1 MPSTYS
7 SNLKIELI
15 ATGEQDGTWGSTTNT
30 NLGTALEQ
38 AITGTGTV
46 TFASADV
53 TLSFASS
60 NASQPFRNIRL
71 VLDGTTGGAR
81 NLIVPNIE
89 KLYFIDNTTA
99 NTVTVK
105 TTAGTGIAVPSGAKS
120 VVYADGVNVVEA
132 VTHLNSPSFSGTP
145 TAPTALA
152 GTNSTQLA
160 TTAFA
165 TSAINTAIGGLGTM
179 STQNANNV
187 NITGGSVAGITDL
200 AVADGGTGASSFT
213 ANNVLLGNGTSS
225 FQTVAPSTSGNVL
238 TSNGTTWSSST
249 LPASALGVNGQ
260 VFTGNGTFTI
270 PTGVTRVK
278 VTVVGGGGGGCNGG
292 GFGQNGT
299 RGGGGGGGT
308 AIKYLTGLTPG
319 NTLAVTV
326 GSGGAGG
333 VAGGNPGGNSTVSSG
348 TQSISTITGG
358 GGGEGAVTF
367 GHWTVGGIGSG
378 GDLNIRGSGSQ
389 SGGDGVG
396 GSSTMGGGS
405 GVGGTS
411 AADAVGGAYGGGG
424 SSAFNAVS
432 SAGAAGVVIFE
443 W

>member
-1 MPSTYS
+1 MANYVKSTDFAAKDALLS
-7 SNLKIELI
+7 GNPAKIIKGTEIDTEFNSI
-15 ATGEQDGTWGSTTNT
+15 AVAVGTKADLASPTF
-30 NLGTALEQ
+30 
-38 AITGTGTV
+38 TGT
-46 TFASADV
+46 
-53 TLSFASS
+53 
-60 NASQPFRNIRL
+60 
-71 VLDGTTGGAR
+71 
-81 NLIVPNIE
+81 
-89 KLYFIDNTTA
+89 
-99 NTVTVK
+99 
-105 TTAGTGIAVPSGAKS
+105 PS
-120 VVYADGVNVVEA
+120 
-132 VTHLNSPSFSGTP
+132 
-145 TAPTALA
+145 APTASP
-152 GTNSTQLA
+152 GTNTTQLA
-160 TTAFA
+160 TTAFTTDAITAERTA
-165 TSAINTAIGGLGTM
+165 TATLTNKTLTSPTINGGTI
-179 STQNANNV
+179 S
-187 NITGGSVAGITDL
+187 GITDL
-200 AVADGGTGASSFT
+200 AVADGGTGRSTLT
-213 ANNVLLGNGTSS
+213 AENVLLGDGTNAVK
-225 FQTVAPSTSGNVL
+225 FVAPGTSGNVL
-238 TSNGTTWSSST
+238 TSNGTTWT
-249 LPASALGVNGQ
+249 SAAPLSGLAAQ
-260 VFTGNGTFTI
+260 VFTSSGTFTI

-308 AIKYLTGLTPG
+308 AVKWLTGLTPG

-326 GSGGAGG
+326 GAGGAGNA
-333 VAGGNPGGNSTVSSG
+333 AGGNPGGNSTVSSG

-411 AADAVGGAYGGGG
+411 AASAEGGAYGGGG